1 MSYVISD
8 SFKQVLRDMS
18 SPIVVLAEFYQGLHL
33 YSVSHYSL
41 YPFELDYFLTNFK
54 KPSINRPSVAFYGLI
69 PPKSGNE
76 FSKHHIVTL

>member
-1 MSYVISD
+1 MPFNISD

-54 KPSINRPSVAFYGLI
+54 KPSIYRCSVAFYGLTL
-69 PPKSGNE
+69 PTSGNE

>member
-1 MSYVISD
+1 MPYNISD

-54 KPSINRPSVAFYGLI
+54 KPSIYRCSVAFYGLTL
-69 PPKSGNE
+69 PNSGNE
-76 FSKHHIVTL
+76 FSKHYIVTL